1 MFDVNNTAV
10 AIGGLVYIGL
20 AMLWYSPAMFG
31 KQWMELA
38 GRTEEDMP
46 EKSSAMFQAY
56 MLGLIYSFVLA
67 MFIKA
72 FGATNFVDGAIIAF
86 WAWLGFSATGQY
98 SAVLW
103 AKMPLKLYL
112 INVSYL
118 LVTLVLIGGML
129 GAWQ

>member
-10 AIGGLVYIGL
+10 AIGGLIYIGL
-20 AMLWYSPAMFG
+20 AVLWYSPAMFG

-38 GRTEEDMP
+38 KMKEEDMP
-46 EKSSAMFQAY
+46 EKAPTMFQAY
-56 MLGLIYSFVLA
+56 IIGLFYSFVLA
-67 MFIKA
+67 IFIKA
-72 FGATNFVDGAIIAF
+72 FGATTIVDGAIVAF

-98 SAVLW
+98 SGVLW
-103 AKMPLKLYL
+103 AKMPLRLYF

-118 LVTLVLIGGML
+118 LVTLLLIGGML